1 MFFKL
6 LGTLA
11 FISLYLA
18 RGHEAASAT
27 CDFGPMEGVE
37 GKISI
42 ILAAKDRLN
51 SCSQKLF

>member
-6 LGTLA
+6 LGNLA
-11 FISLYLA
+11 FISLLLA
-18 RGHEAASAT
+18 RGNEAASAT

-51 SCSQKLF
+51 GA